1 MATTKNAL
9 KGTSAPLHQDAPVT
23 SGVVDRNGTVII
35 GCTYCKWPA
44 KCVDSNH
51 DEKKTWLILGK
62 KCIIVFRNVGVGPG
76 VWRTIMFIS
85 QLQDWFDLITFLIR
99 FQLKEV
105 CEYASNWYQVYIYI
119 YTKCQADLS
128 FPKSVKDSRHF
139 YCYYR
144 FFLKSL
150 WNKVRST
157 VPLAFLNANL
167 PMVFRFRLVQRLVFR
182 TKISGLQTSKCSR
195 WSFLSN
201 NPAAT
206 PPKRKN

>member
-1 MATTKNAL
+1 MCWFKPWWKKNMAHSWKKMHHCLQKCRCGSGCVANHHVHFTTA
-9 KGTSAPLHQDAPVT
+9 G
-23 SGVVDRNGTVII
+23 
-35 GCTYCKWPA
+35 
-44 KCVDSNH
+44 
-51 DEKKTWLILGK
+51 
-62 KCIIVFRNVGVGPG
+62 
-76 VWRTIMFIS
+76 
-85 QLQDWFDLITFLIR
+85 LIR
-99 FQLKEV
+99 FDHFFDPISTEGSLRICFELIP
-105 CEYASNWYQVYIYI
+105 SIYI

>member
-119 YTKCQADLS
+119 YQVPSWSKFSEKCQGLQALLLLLPV
-128 FPKSVKDSRHF
+128 FFKISVKQSQINSA
-139 YCYYR
+139 
-144 FFLKSL
+144 LS
-150 WNKVRST
+150 
-157 VPLAFLNANL
+157 
-167 PMVFRFRLVQRLVFR
+167 
-182 TKISGLQTSKCSR
+182 ISEC
-195 WSFLSN
+195 
-201 NPAAT
+201 
-206 PPKRKN
+206 

>member
-51 DEKKTWLILGK
+51 DGK
-62 KCIIVFRNVGVGPG
+62 KHCSFLKKMYHCLRKCRLSG
-76 VWRTIMFIS
+76 VWRTFMFIS

-144 FFLKSL
+144 VFL
-150 WNKVRST
+150 
-157 VPLAFLNANL
+157 
-167 PMVFRFRLVQRLVFR
+167 
-182 TKISGLQTSKCSR
+182 ISVKQNQINSA
-195 WSFLSN
+195 LSISEC
-201 NPAAT
+201 
-206 PPKRKN
+206 